1 MRKRKFR
8 PYLLDSRS
16 DMGQS
21 ESVYETGAVVPET
34 GIYLVVHSAHRLPH
48 EVVVIQGQ
56 RFPRCQKCGD
66 AVLFELLHSAP
77 DLYRH
82 STAFVYELP
91 VLDEDEE
98 EDATA

>member
-1 MRKRKFR
+1 ME
-8 PYLLDSRS
+8 
-16 DMGQS
+16 QS
-21 ESVYETGAVVPET
+21 QSVYETGAVVPET

-82 STAFVYELP
+82 TTAFIYELP
-91 VLDEDEE
+91 AFDEFDEDEE